1 MKKRNILLGGAF
13 ALLGLCALASCGK
26 KEDDKKGDKTSTVE
40 TSTGETSTNITS
52 TGETS
57 TGVTSTAEEAKV
69 LSYAEYMAA
78 QDGDIVTIEA
88 YIAARYT
95 WWGDAASF
103 YLRDD
108 NGAYYAYN
116 LPCTQDQYNNDLV
129 VGQKISI
136 TGEKTSWSGEVEI
149 AGKPSDGADN
159 ATWTKLN
166 GSKTYEAVSVNS
178 IADMANYPN
187 QYVAITVEVV
197 TPVEAGTA
205 TGAGVDLYYTVKNA
219 LGTDTTTYD
228 FCVESYL
235 ENSQYSNE
243 TGSVYNE
250 VLNLT
255 AGDLVRLEGFVYTYA
270 NLPQLHTMKVTP
282 VVLGEK

>member
-1 MKKRNILLGGAF
+1 MKKRNILLGS
-13 ALLGLCALASCGK
+13 ALAVLGLFTIASCSK
-26 KEDDKKGDKTSTVE
+26 KE
-40 TSTGETSTNITS
+40 
-52 TGETS
+52 
-57 TGVTSTAEEAKV
+57 EEKSNA
-69 LSYAEYMAA
+69 LSYSEYLEKE
-78 QDGDIVTIEA
+78 DGDVVTIEA

-108 NGAYYAYN
+108 NGGYYAYN

-136 TGEKTSWSGEVEI
+136 TGEKATWSGQVEI
-149 AGKPSDGADN
+149 VGKPVTVGGDD
-159 ATWTKLN
+159 ATWKKLK
-166 GSKTYEAVSVNS
+166 GTKTYDAVSVNS

-197 TPVEAGTA
+197 TPVEAGTP
-205 TGAGVDLYYTVKNA
+205 TGSGVDLYYTVKNS

-228 FCVESYL
+228 FCVEAYL

-282 VVLGEK
+282 AVLGEK